1 MTRCKAAAPTA
12 ATGLALWGAEN
23 NRNPITATGQTLT
36 LGTDGKP
43 IDKAVDPGK

>member
-1 MTRCKAAAPTA
+1 MDAAA
-12 ATGLALWGAEN
+12 AE
-23 NRNPITATGQTLT
+23 RQLVLT